1 MESNAIGKNTR
12 SFGLSLAITSV
23 FSAILMII
31 KESSQ
36 AVMNFMKTVTF
47 HHWVTHG
54 LFVIVIFV
62 VLGWAFSRTNS
73 GQGPSMTA
81 ERLITVILGA
91 VVVSGVLI
99 AGFYLIGD

>member
-1 MESNAIGKNTR
+1 MESNEIGKNTR
-12 SFGLSLAITSV
+12 SFGLSLAITSL
-23 FSAILMII
+23 FSAILVTI
-31 KESSQ
+31 KESSH
-36 AVMNFMKTVTF
+36 AVMNFMKAVTF

-54 LFVIVIFV
+54 LFVIVAFV
-62 VLGWAFSRTNS
+62 VLGWALSRTNN

-81 ERLITVILGA
+81 DRLIQVIVGA

>member
-1 MESNAIGKNTR
+1 MASNEIGKNTR

-23 FSAILMII
+23 LSAILVTI
-31 KESSQ
+31 KESSHG
-36 AVMNFMKTVTF
+36 VMNFMKAVTF

-54 LFVIVIFV
+54 LFVVVIFI
-62 VLGWAFSRTNS
+62 VLGWALSRTNS

-81 ERLITVILGA
+81 ERLIQLVVGSA
-91 VVVSGVLI
+91 VVSGVLI

>member
-1 MESNAIGKNTR
+1 MESNEIGKNTR

-23 FSAILMII
+23 LSAILMII
-31 KESSQ
+31 KESSH

-54 LFVIVIFV
+54 LFVIVSFV
-62 VLGWAFSRTNS
+62 VLGWAFSRINND
-73 GQGPSMTA
+73 QGPGMTA
-81 ERLITVILGA
+81 ERLIQLIVGS

>member
-1 MESNAIGKNTR
+1 MESNEIGKNTR

-23 FSAILMII
+23 LSAILVII
-31 KESSQ
+31 KESSEG
-36 AVMNFMKTVTF
+36 VMKFMKTVTF

-54 LFVIVIFV
+54 LFVVVLFV
-62 VLGWAFSRTNS
+62 VLGWAFSRTNN

-81 ERLITVILGA
+81 ERLIQVIVGS